1 MNLRKIKI
9 TIVFIPLII
18 GLLKARAQ
26 LNIDSLAIYF
36 LVKNE
41 LIRETDIV
49 YKKRIIEI
57 PNHMNC
63 LNKGE

>member
-1 MNLRKIKI
+1 M
-9 TIVFIPLII
+9 
-18 GLLKARAQ
+18 GLVKARAQ
-26 LNIDSLAIYF
+26 VNIDSLVIYF

>member
-1 MNLRKIKI
+1 M
-9 TIVFIPLII
+9 
-18 GLLKARAQ
+18 GLVEARAQ
-26 LNIDSLAIYF
+26 LNIDSLVIYF

-57 PNHMNC
+57 PNHMNY